1 MRMMVILM
9 TTTMTKTTMLMM
21 MMVVVVVV
29 ISAIMTSVGVGH
41 AMKARSCNH
50 DLSFTVFLLSC
61 LLIRPRRCLVL
72 SLFTTPTSST
82 LPRIWPCCSPQP
94 MRCRSSISNWT
105 TSWQPCSELHRW
117 DLTTGAL
124 GSIRAS
130 TVIGFGCFHS

>member
-1 MRMMVILM
+1 MVILM

-82 LPRIWPCCSPQP
+82 LPRTTARMRETTTASLASVQP
-94 MRCRSSISNWT
+94 LFPAPRKEAKRSVRVF
-105 TSWQPCSELHRW
+105 ELWKKR
-117 DLTTGAL
+117 G
-124 GSIRAS
+124 
-130 TVIGFGCFHS
+130 